1 MFRLPGPDPG
11 RGGVGSSLP
20 KAKVAYSAIWG
31 RGQLSPLDQVSAK
44 ESLASSASSAE
55 RAGHPPSAMGAVS
68 HLEERIPPLPLQGC
82 FAYAPLGKEEFYCGC
97 TEELSQEVALWL
109 VDPGVER
116 QASQMQHIAKPGSGV
131 EHCCSAEQGSEKE
144 LKSFFF

>member
-31 RGQLSPLDQVSAK
+31 RGQLSPFNQVAGSK
-44 ESLASSASSAE
+44 GVASQQC
-55 RAGHPPSAMGAVS
+55 RLCAGHPPSAMRAVS

-97 TEELSQEVALWL
+97 TEELSQELALWL
-109 VDPGVER
+109 VDPSVER
-116 QASQMQHIAKPGSGV
+116 QASQMQHIAKPGSSV
-131 EHCCSAEQGSEKE
+131 EHCCRAEQGSEKE